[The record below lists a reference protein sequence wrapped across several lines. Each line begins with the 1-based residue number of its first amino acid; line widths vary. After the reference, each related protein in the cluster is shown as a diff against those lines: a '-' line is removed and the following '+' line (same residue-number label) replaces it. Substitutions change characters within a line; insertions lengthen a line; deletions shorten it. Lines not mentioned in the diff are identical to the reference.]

1 MWVAS
6 QPDNGST
13 FSFTLPLYS
22 LAKLLFPVITHQ
34 AQLRSELAL
43 VRIELTPLSKSLRG
57 VWKETCQQSLEVLRR
72 CIFVDK
78 DVVLPPTGSNGPIQ
92 TFFVLASIDLTKAAI
107 LMDRI
112 REQVGKLPQLKA
124 SGTMRVI
131 AEKIPAVPAADPRT
145 VEQQVWGA
153 ADYVTEII
161 KKGFGK
167 KTTSSKKRINSMR
180 TKDQSES
187 LPVNRAKI
195 MVVDDDP
202 DLRQALSLRLR
213 ANNFD
218 TVNVCDGYSA
228 IAMAQKEHPHLIILD
243 LGLPAGDGFS
253 VLKNLQEYPA
263 LAVIPVIVLTA
274 RDPEGNEKRTL
285 ESGAIAFFQKPA
297 DNEELLGVIRASLQ
311 AGWGWGGGL
320 PS

>member
-1 MWVAS
+1 
-6 QPDNGST
+6 
-13 FSFTLPLYS
+13 
-22 LAKLLFPVITHQ
+22 
-34 AQLRSELAL
+34 
-43 VRIELTPLSKSLRG
+43 
-57 VWKETCQQSLEVLRR
+57 
-72 CIFVDK
+72 
-78 DVVLPPTGSNGPIQ
+78 
-92 TFFVLASIDLTKAAI
+92 
-107 LMDRI
+107 
-112 REQVGKLPQLKA
+112 
-124 SGTMRVI
+124 
-131 AEKIPAVPAADPRT
+131 
-145 VEQQVWGA
+145 
-153 ADYVTEII
+153 
-161 KKGFGK
+161 
-167 KTTSSKKRINSMR
+167 MR
-180 TKDQSES
+180 TDNYNTGQ
-187 LPVNRAKI
+187 PMNRAKI

-263 LAVIPVIVLTA
+263 LSVIPVIVLTA